1 MARASKAVKASNHK
15 KIIEIAARQIRNHGI
30 EGLNV
35 SETMKQ
41 AGLTHGGFYRHFE
54 SKNHLVHQAIE
65 TAFAK
70 FAQQLRDDLDTYTPE
85 QALDRFLAR
94 YLSMEHVDNPEV
106 GCPTAALGTEIAR
119 SDNQTKAVFSKG
131 VTQIIDLLDQALK
144 GRKSP
149 SGVDGR
155 ALMTTLTGT
164 ITLARGTNDEAQR
177 SAYLTNAR
185 KLLAS

>member
-15 KIIEIAARQIRNHGI
+15 KIIDIAARQIRNHGI

-35 SETMKQ
+35 SDTMKQ

-65 TAFAK
+65 AAFSR
-70 FAQQLRDDLDTYTPE
+70 FTQQLQEDLNTCTPE

-106 GCPTAALGTEIAR
+106 GCPAAALGTEIAR
-119 SDNQTKAVFSKG
+119 SDEETKAVFSKG
-131 VTQIIDLLDQALK
+131 VSQITKLLDQALK

-149 SGVDGR
+149 SGLDGR
-155 ALMTTLTGT
+155 TLMTTLTGA
-164 ITLARGTNDEAQR
+164 ITLARSTSDETQK
-177 SAYLTNAR
+177 SDYLANAR
-185 KLLAS
+185 KLLAG